1 MAIVNKATLKGYF
14 EQGDIPT
21 QGQYFNLI
29 ESTFNLADTDAQVL
43 QGTISASV
51 GDFEYLKLKKAFIP
65 GIGVGST
72 KVGTSF
78 TIGNTLEITGDL
90 NLTNGNVSAS
100 GTGLYGTGSFMNL
113 NIKDY
118 GNISSS
124 GNITAS
130 GNISSSATVI
140 ASKINVFGSDGVD
153 VRGPDNRNIILRPGS
168 DGGLDDETPSL
179 QTLAKNFAV
188 IIDKN
193 NAYADNITRF
203 TIRKHGLG
211 FSTNATTIFE
221 MDGTGNITGS
231 GAISSSGAI
240 STDGNLSS
248 SAQVTCEHLF
258 SSDDAEITDAL
269 TVGGNINANGNIVG
283 DGSTAISSMASLGIG
298 SVTATGTIQAEQIT
312 STDDITATG
321 TIQGEQ
327 LTSTDDITATDGITA
342 GGDIK
347 TTGGNLLGNN
357 MGAIPLSHIPMI
369 PSDFGAG
376 DSSGKDGVM
385 AGTSIKQSAL
395 LINLYASY
403 MIPQGKQV
411 RTMQIYGDS
420 GVTVTVIE
428 SSIEN
433 DTESTLASGIGPGSA
448 ESCISNTGDGLKY
461 LTVKLSFTNTGV
473 EFHGGKLNMA

>member
-65 GIGVGST
+65 GIGVGSA

-130 GNISSSATVI
+130 GIISASGNIIGDSFFAQGNSNGYFFSDDSGIIGRSNLKTHIKFNPTQMLFHADNTTANDKFKIGGLGGDSNVGTARFRNVNITASFGSTSGGGANISASGHISA
-140 ASKINVFGSDGVD
+140 
-153 VRGPDNRNIILRPGS
+153 
-168 DGGLDDETPSL
+168 
-179 QTLAKNFAV
+179 
-188 IIDKN
+188 
-193 NAYADNITRF
+193 
-203 TIRKHGLG
+203 
-211 FSTNATTIFE
+211 
-221 MDGTGNITGS
+221 
-231 GAISSSGAI
+231 
-240 STDGNLSS
+240 
-248 SAQVTCEHLF
+248 SALYI
-258 SSDDAEITDAL
+258 DDASHFDSGL
-269 TVGGNINANGNIVG
+269 TVGGNITANGNIVG

-369 PSDFGAG
+369 PSDFGVG
-376 DSSGKDGVM
+376 DLSGKDGVM

-411 RTMQIYGDS
+411 RTIQIYGDA
-420 GVTVTVIE
+420 GVTITVIE

-433 DTESTLASGIGPGSA
+433 DTESTLASGIGAGGA
-448 ESCISNTGDGLKY
+448 ASCVSSTGDGLKY
-461 LTVKLSFTNTGV
+461 VTVKLSFTNTTV

>member
-1 MAIVNKATLKGYF
+1 MAIVNKATLKGFF

-29 ESTFNLADTDAQVL
+29 DSTFNLADTDAQVL

-51 GDFEYLKLKKAFIP
+51 GDFEHLKLKKAFIP
-65 GIGVGST
+65 GIGVGT
-72 KVGTSF
+72 AKVGTSF
-78 TIGNTLEITGDL
+78 VVGNTLEIVGDL

-100 GTGLYGTGSFMNL
+100 GIGPYGTGSFMNL
-113 NIKDY
+113 NVADY
-118 GNISSS
+118 GT
-124 GNITAS
+124 ITAS

-140 ASKINVFGSDGVD
+140 ASNVKVYGSTGVR
-153 VRGPDNRNIILRPGS
+153 VFGPDNRNITLRPGS

-179 QTLAKNFAV
+179 QTAAKNLA
-188 IIDKN
+188 ITLDTSG
-193 NAYADNITRF
+193 AYADNITRF
-203 TIRKHGLG
+203 TVRKHGGG
-211 FSTNATTIFE
+211 FSTAATTIFE

-298 SVTATGTIQAEQIT
+298 SVTATGTIQAEQLT

-321 TIQGEQ
+321 TVTAEQ
-327 LTSTDDITATDGITA
+327 LTSTDDITATGGITA
-342 GGDIK
+342 GGSIK

-357 MGAIPLSHIPMI
+357 MGAIPLSHIPMV
-369 PSDFGAG
+369 PSDFGVG
-376 DSSGKDGVM
+376 DLGGKDGVM
-385 AGTSIKQSAL
+385 AGTSIKTSDSS
-395 LINLYASY
+395 INLYASY
-403 MIPQGKQV
+403 MIPQGLQI
-411 RTMQIYGDS
+411 RTMQIYGDP

-433 DTESTLASGIGPGSA
+433 DTESTLASSIGPGSGA
-448 ESCISNTGDGLKY
+448 ACLSSTGDGLKY
-461 LTVKLSFTNTGV
+461 VTVKLSFTNTTV
-473 EFHGGKLNMA
+473 EFDGGKLNIATA